1 MIGEFENSEESL
13 CVISQMEAL
22 AWFEPIAHLKI
33 VDFGIKVDHA
43 FVALPQSVWRSAV
56 PRATIAVHLSEV
68 SNCRTKC
75 RVKL

>member
-43 FVALPQSVWRSAV
+43 FVALPQSVGAIRMAVCRSTSDH
-56 PRATIAVHLSEV
+56 RGSF
-68 SNCRTKC
+68 K
-75 RVKL
+75 